1 MGVLPIQIHSSGVAI
16 LETKPISMLVHLR
29 VENERGEIVIDQHA
43 PLNQWVWSGAV
54 SEKSESFVYA
64 RGTTCEIPVGADTF
78 RQKHDNVKAD
88 GGWGTYFTSRAEGH
102 YTVRLKIEGLN
113 SNPELDEFRL
123 VAYGGGW
130 K

>member
-1 MGVLPIQIHSSGVAI
+1 
-16 LETKPISMLVHLR
+16 MLVHLR

-64 RGTTCEIPVGADTF
+64 RGTTCEIPVAADTF